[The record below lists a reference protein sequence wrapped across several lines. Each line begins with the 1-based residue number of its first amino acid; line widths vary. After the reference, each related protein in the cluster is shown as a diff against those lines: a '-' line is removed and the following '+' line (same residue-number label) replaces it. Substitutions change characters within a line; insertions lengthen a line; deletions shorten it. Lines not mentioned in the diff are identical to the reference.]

1 MRKATLCFLLRETD
15 TGQEALL
22 AMKKRGFGR
31 GKWNGVG
38 GKVDD
43 ESVEEAARR
52 ETAEEIGVEVTDLE
66 KVAVLT
72 FYFTADPESQ
82 NWNQEVHV
90 FFTRNWRG
98 EPTESEEM
106 KPQWYTYDNV
116 PYDSMWA
123 DDQFWLPKVLA
134 GERLKAV
141 FTFSDSETIINHE
154 ITPWDQIEV

>member
-1 MRKATLCFLLRETD
+1 MKKATLCFLLRETD
-15 TGQEALL
+15 AGQEVLL
-22 AMKKRGFGR
+22 AMKKRGFGQ

-52 ETAEEIGVEVTDLE
+52 ETAEEIGVKVIELE
-66 KVAVLT
+66 EVAVLT

-82 NWNQEVHV
+82 DWNQEVHV
-90 FFTRNWRG
+90 FFAKSWRG

-106 KPQWYTYDNV
+106 KPQWYIYDDV

-123 DDQFWLPKVLA
+123 DDEFWLPRVLA

-141 FTFSDSETIINHE
+141 FTFSDSETIISHE
-154 ITPWDQIEV
+154 ITPWD

>member
-15 TGQEALL
+15 AGQEVLL
-22 AMKKRGFGR
+22 AMKKRGFGQ

-43 ESVEEAARR
+43 ESIEEATRR
-52 ETAEEIGVEVTDLE
+52 EAAEEIGVV
-66 KVAVLT
+66 VAEIERVAILT
-72 FYFTADPESQ
+72 FYFTDPEFQ
-82 NWNQEVHV
+82 KWDQEVHV
-90 FFTRNWRG
+90 FLARSWEG
-98 EPTESEEM
+98 EPTESGEM
-106 KPQWYTYDNV
+106 KPQWYTYDDL

-123 DDQFWLPKVLA
+123 DDQLWLPKVLV

-154 ITPWDQIEV
+154 ITSWDQIEV